1 MQTGQ
6 KIYSGHHLGH
16 KTAGGKFHGNKFH
29 SSNKSGLPV
38 VAHSSDGHI
47 YNSSNSKEVIT
58 EPTGLVHHSFN
69 KKKSYLQIEKKV
81 RKHSGSKDDIYA

>member
-6 KIYSGHHLGH
+6 KQYSGYHLGH

-38 VAHSSDGHI
+38 VNQTSDGNI
-47 YNSSNSKEVIT
+47 YNSSNSQEVMK
-58 EPTGLVHHSFN
+58 EPTGLVHHNMN

-81 RKHSGSKDDIYA
+81 RKHSGSKDDNYA